1 MSAIAC
7 EGQGLLCVEYCSEIF
22 MKKPALALRSRS
34 QKRGLA
40 GSICWVCVN
49 QDLCV
54 RNARRSLR
62 RYFRITV
69 FAVAMN
75 REKNF
80 PDSGSSLSSSMNNNL
95 TQGE

>member
-1 MSAIAC
+1 MHDA
-7 EGQGLLCVEYCSEIF
+7 VY
-22 MKKPALALRSRS
+22 
-34 QKRGLA
+34 A
-40 GSICWVCVN
+40 GT
-49 QDLCV
+49 
-54 RNARRSLR
+54 
-62 RYFRITV
+62 FRITV